1 MNIKSLLLGS
11 AAALVAVSGARA
23 ADAVVVAEPEP
34 MEYVRV
40 CDTYGAG
47 FYYIPGTETCL
58 KIGGLIRYQIDWSE
72 DDDENGS
79 AYYDAGDADYDQGG
93 WRKLLRAEVK
103 FDARSETEYG
113 TFGRYIRLRSNT
125 YSGFTNNVDETPSD
139 FFFDSGVF
147 VNDAVITLGG
157 LGIGLTDTLYDGD
170 LLGEYDKGGGDRV
183 HFINYTFDLGNGIS
197 LAAALEEADYNYDY
211 MPNVVGKLTVVQGW
225 GALTAFAAYDAT
237 NEEWAA
243 KAIAAIKVSDAFTV
257 NLMGIYN
264 SDPSFYSTGSEWSGA
279 AELVFRANDKLN
291 FVVGAQ
297 YFGDR
302 FVSGGGDDWAAGVVV
317 NYEIVKDLNAKLA
330 VNYKDGDTF
339 DDDDANWSGFLRLDA
354 SF

>member
-58 KIGGLIRYQIDWSE
+58 KIGGLVRYQIDWAE
-72 DDDENGS
+72 NDDEYPP
-79 AYYDAGDADYDQGG
+79 YYDRDEEGG
-93 WRKLLRAEVK
+93 WRKYARIEVSL
-103 FDARSETEYG
+103 DARSETEYG
-113 TFGRYIRLRSNT
+113 TLGRYILLRGTT
-125 YSGFTNNVDETPSD
+125 YSGHLAPSYDFDDDWDNSGNVAIQA
-139 FFFDSGVF
+139 
-147 VNDAVITLGG
+147 AVITLGG

-170 LLGEYDKGGGDRV
+170 LLGEYDAGGGDRV

-197 LAAALEEADYNYDY
+197 LAGAVEEADYNYDY
-211 MPNVVGKLTVVQGW
+211 TPNGVAKLTVVQGW

-237 NEEWAA
+237 AEEWAA

-264 SDPSFYSTGSEWSGA
+264 SGASFYSTGSDWSAA
-279 AELVFRANDKLN
+279 AEVVFKASDKLN
-291 FVVGAQ
+291 FVLGAQ
-297 YFGDR
+297 WFGDV
-302 FVSGGGDDWAAGVVV
+302 FSGAGDDYAIGAVV
-317 NYEIVKDLNAKLA
+317 NYTIVKDFKAKLA
-330 VNYKDGDTF
+330 INYKDGDSW
-339 DDDDANWSGFLRLDA
+339 DAGNPNYGDGNWSGFLRLDA
-354 SF
+354 GF

>member
-58 KIGGLIRYQIDWSE
+58 KIGGLVRYQIDWSS
-72 DDDENGS
+72 DDDEDES
-79 AYYDAGDADYDQGG
+79 YWDDDVAGPDNGG
-93 WRKLLRAEVK
+93 WRKYARIELK

-113 TFGRYIRLRSNT
+113 TLGRYIRLRAT
-125 YSGFTNNVDETPSD
+125 QESGFNYGNDG
-139 FFFDSGVF
+139 SGDGYARIQ
-147 VNDAVITLGG
+147 DAIISLGG
-157 LGIGLTDTLYDGD
+157 LAMGLTDTLYDGD
-170 LLGEYDKGGGDRV
+170 LLGEYDTGGGSRV
-183 HFINYTFDLGNGIS
+183 HFINYTFDVGNGIA
-197 LAAALEEADYNYDY
+197 LTAAVEEQDYNYDY
-211 MPNVVGKLTVVQGW
+211 VPNFVGKAVITQGW
-225 GALTAFAAYDAT
+225 GAISLFAAYDAT
-237 NEEWAA
+237 AEEWAA

-264 SDPSFYSTGSEWSGA
+264 SDESFFSTGSDWSA
-279 AELVFRANDKLN
+279 AGELVFKASDKLD
-291 FVVGAQ
+291 FVLGAQ
-297 YFGDR
+297 WFGDV
-302 FVSGGGDDWAAGVVV
+302 FSGAGDDYAVGGVI
-317 NYEIVKDLNAKLA
+317 NYTIVKDFKAKLA
-330 VNYKDGDTF
+330 VNYRDGDSYS
-339 DDDDANWSGFLRLDA
+339 DGSWDGFLRLDA